1 MAPPNTPSYCPI
13 CQYKYLYLGKHLENK
28 HLIKNKAERR
38 ILINYGRGRV
48 NIRGMSC
55 PIEECKYSR
64 SRVDSHLKQGHPE
77 LDAAK
82 IRDIIQDIKN
92 CCVVDQLK
100 ALRANNPQPPM
111 MSSLDLDSEDHEEML
126 VDVATT
132 DSPCTSSSCK
142 LVLENKKLKAELKS
156 LRRKYKSQV
165 RWAKKARKK
174 IMTLEQASSSAPPEQ
189 ELFQEEHSEPELH
202 RVGLELQR
210 QSSDLQ
216 QPSVSNEEE
225 APVIQQVWSLASRS
239 SQNQKEAEHQW
250 TEEEQ
255 MEPEPKWIKR
265 EEEEP
270 EPALFKH
277 EEIEYPLMYVRK
289 EELDSLVLQHE
300 QQPPEHLPTGQDQKN
315 LCSSQEGEQ
324 LVQKQFVALIET
336 STLQEDMS
344 EEETRTEQLSLHVSA
359 VNESKDQEGSSCSVS
374 ESQSDTGTKKRPFKC
389 DICGKCYTQRWK
401 LKNHYRTHTDLQQP
415 SVSNEEEDFAIQ
427 QVWSLASRSSQDQ
440 KEREH
445 QWTEEEQMEP
455 EPNWIKKEK
464 EEPEPTLFKHEEIE
478 YPLMYVRKEELDS
491 SVLQHEQQPPEH
503 LPTGQDQK
511 DLCSSQE
518 GEQLVQKQFVALIE
532 TSTLQGDDMSEEETR
547 TEQLS
552 LHISPVVESKDQEGS
567 SCSVS
572 ESQSDTG
579 TKKKPFKC
587 DICGRRYTQ
596 KRKLKKH
603 YRIHT
608 GHIHGPQ
615 FCFVAGPHKRQM
627 SSLDNTIKDIMIKTL
642 PNLCEDTQKKLV
654 STLVISGVQS
664 AEDLKYIQQE
674 DIKNLLPVVQQR
686 KLLESFKQETNT
698 DILDMEFSSP
708 SPALPFSSPPCSS
721 TSSLSSIPPIS
732 EQPSALKTPL
742 MLCQNEQ
749 QNVSWSW
756 PEDFQVSWN
765 KMPLEIQTAIAKGKR
780 PPPDKRRQMIRIL
793 ADEMQK
799 YEANPTRSQCLTVCQ
814 KITRQYPDSFADMT
828 PSGKLIAGGYS
839 SLLSQLKTR
848 IENINRCGTFRSYR
862 SSGPCGIAGVKRGPT
877 DMYGCTR
884 FQPELPPEETDD
896 TVEEKRQR
904 LQSTF
909 NKYGINGDDRPEV
922 TDLMETTYSLQRQH
936 INRIPAPSITD
947 LQINWPFLF
956 TQRGIFSHFEL
967 LTDVP
972 LLHVLELSIE
982 ECGNAVVEY
991 FRTKVKASSVQTIL
1005 AQKATGDLAFL
1016 VIQLLM
1022 AHFNESP
1029 DSLMLTTDKYTTAA
1043 DVNTSLSLPASPRLI
1058 LCGNEQALAGWMVS
1072 IEGHVV
1078 FEGVQPTFL
1087 TGLAAVFATFYIF
1100 NLQYQ
1105 DEAAKTLE
1113 FIQRRFIGIN
1123 PERGTKTGN
1132 GRMVSKKTGK
1142 IIQKKKQTVNTQVS
1156 TLIKNLMDFECHL
1169 IQ

>member
-1 MAPPNTPSYCPI
+1 QWSDREVFA
-13 CQYKYLYLGKHLENK
+13 
-28 HLIKNKAERR
+28 
-38 ILINYGRGRV
+38 NY
-48 NIRGMSC
+48 
-55 PIEECKYSR
+55 PT
-64 SRVDSHLKQGHPE
+64 
-77 LDAAK
+77 A
-82 IRDIIQDIKN
+82 
-92 CCVVDQLK
+92 
-100 ALRANNPQPPM
+100 
-111 MSSLDLDSEDHEEML
+111 
-126 VDVATT
+126 
-132 DSPCTSSSCK
+132 
-142 LVLENKKLKAELKS
+142 
-156 LRRKYKSQV
+156 
-165 RWAKKARKK
+165 
-174 IMTLEQASSSAPPEQ
+174 
-189 ELFQEEHSEPELH
+189 
-202 RVGLELQR
+202 
-210 QSSDLQ
+210 
-216 QPSVSNEEE
+216 VSN
-225 APVIQQVWSLASRS
+225 
-239 SQNQKEAEHQW
+239 QK
-250 TEEEQ
+250 
-255 MEPEPKWIKR
+255 
-265 EEEEP
+265 
-270 EPALFKH
+270 
-277 EEIEYPLMYVRK
+277 Y
-289 EELDSLVLQHE
+289 
-300 QQPPEHLPTGQDQKN
+300 
-315 LCSSQEGEQ
+315 C
-324 LVQKQFVALIET
+324 
-336 STLQEDMS
+336 
-344 EEETRTEQLSLHVSA
+344 
-359 VNESKDQEGSSCSVS
+359 
-374 ESQSDTGTKKRPFKC
+374 
-389 DICGKCYTQRWK
+389 
-401 LKNHYRTHTDLQQP
+401 
-415 SVSNEEEDFAIQ
+415 
-427 QVWSLASRSSQDQ
+427 
-440 KEREH
+440 
-445 QWTEEEQMEP
+445 
-455 EPNWIKKEK
+455 
-464 EEPEPTLFKHEEIE
+464 
-478 YPLMYVRKEELDS
+478 
-491 SVLQHEQQPPEH
+491 
-503 LPTGQDQK
+503 
-511 DLCSSQE
+511 
-518 GEQLVQKQFVALIE
+518 
-532 TSTLQGDDMSEEETR
+532 
-547 TEQLS
+547 
-552 LHISPVVESKDQEGS
+552 
-567 SCSVS
+567 
-572 ESQSDTG
+572 
-579 TKKKPFKC
+579 
-587 DICGRRYTQ
+587 
-596 KRKLKKH
+596 
-603 YRIHT
+603 
-608 GHIHGPQ
+608 
-615 FCFVAGPHKRQM
+615 
-627 SSLDNTIKDIMIKTL
+627 
-642 PNLCEDTQKKLV
+642 LV

-664 AEDLKYIQQE
+664 AEDLKYIQPE

-686 KLLESFKQETNT
+686 KLLESFKQGKQPYL
-698 DILDMEFSSP
+698 ILDV
-708 SPALPFSSPPCSS
+708 ADPPCSS

-909 NKYGINGDDRPEV
+909 NKYGINGHDRPEV

-1005 AQKATGDLAFL
+1005 AQKATGDLTFL

-1029 DSLMLTTDKYTTAA
+1029 DSLMLTTDEYATAA

-1142 IIQKKKQTVNTQVS
+1142 IIQKKKQTVNMQVS